1 VGYCEPQP
9 QIMLKFLFRRWWV
22 LLIQGILLI
31 LLAILIFNNPIDVL
45 AGLSI
50 WVGILILFAG
60 IAGVFAWFGADKDE
74 RESGSLLWSII
85 TLLFGIFLLSNL
97 LVTMKTLTILFGVW
111 LLIGGIHLIRS
122 GLALRRETSSP
133 GLLIIVT
140 GVLAVIVSL
149 ATIFNIGTGA
159 VTISIL
165 LGLQMLLIGIAFAI
179 LGIAKKMI
187 VEKIKDRLGS

>member
-1 VGYCEPQP
+1 
-9 QIMLKFLFRRWWV
+9 MLRFLFRKWWV

-31 LLAILIFNNPIDVL
+31 LLAILIFNNPLDVL

-60 IAGVFAWFGADKDE
+60 IAGVFAWFGADKNE
-74 RESGSLLWSII
+74 REGGSLLWSII
-85 TLLFGIFLLSNL
+85 TLLFGIILLSNL
-97 LVTMKTLTILFGVW
+97 LVTMKALTILFGVW

-159 VTISIL
+159 VTISVL
-165 LGLQMLLIGIAFAI
+165 LGLQVLLIGIAFAI
-179 LGIAKKMI
+179 LGITKKRV
-187 VEKIKDRLGS
+187 VEKLKDRYGS